1 MSAAVSFAAQASSA
15 LQASLADA
23 DLPAEQPVAVRYMLE
38 ADAAPGLLSRVL
50 QPFARCDLTPDRM
63 WAHRTGDDLHVEVAF
78 EAMPEA
84 YAPLMEGHLSRVVGV
99 RSVLRIDRRHN
110 GPAGG

>member
-1 MSAAVSFAAQASSA
+1 MSAAVSSAASVAAAAPLPSA
-15 LQASLADA
+15 D
-23 DLPAEQPVAVRYMLE
+23 DLSVEQPVAVRYMLE

-50 QPFARCDLTPDRM
+50 LPFARCDLTPDRM
-63 WAHRTGDDLHVEVAF
+63 WSHRTGDDLHVEVAF

-99 RSVLRIDRRHN
+99 RSVLRIDRRSN
-110 GPAGG
+110 APAGR